1 MLPTAER
8 ARKSS
13 VFTRAYTARRS
24 VSSGCLTLYV
34 LHRFTPRRLAK
45 AKGGAQAVG
54 AAKALN
60 SVSGASAGQS
70 SQPEQVRAAAAG
82 ITISGQIRLLV
93 GFSIAKKVLKSACKR
108 NRCKRRA
115 REAYRA
121 VRSEAAL
128 VKELSEGLS
137 NWYALVFVISPD
149 ALKVTFEELKTAVR
163 DCLTKANKKFGRP
176 N

>member
-60 SVSGASAGQS
+60 SVSGSTGQAGQS
-70 SQPEQVRAAAAG
+70 EQGRAAAASV
-82 ITISGQIRLLV
+82 TISGQIRLLV

-121 VRSEAAL
+121 VRSEAVL

-137 NWYALVFVISPD
+137 NWYALIFVISPD